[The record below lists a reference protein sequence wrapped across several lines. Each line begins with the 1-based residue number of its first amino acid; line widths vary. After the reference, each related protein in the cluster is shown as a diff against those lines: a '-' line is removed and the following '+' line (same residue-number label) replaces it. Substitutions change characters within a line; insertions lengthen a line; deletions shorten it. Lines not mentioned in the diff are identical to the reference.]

1 MLGELLEFR
10 LPQIQAVFFDFDGV
24 IVDSVSLKTRA
35 YQDLFHP
42 YGDQAVQIITEYHA
56 AHGGID
62 RYRKIKYT
70 LDQLEVD
77 SAAEIVDDLA
87 AKFASLVKDAVIER
101 PLMSGMLE
109 ILKSIQEAGVPA
121 FVVSGTPERELQEIV
136 TAKKLDAYFLEV
148 LGSPATKEEI
158 LARLLNQYKFD
169 GRRTLF
175 LGDAQTDF
183 KAAQSIRA
191 IFIGIPEAD

>member
-1 MLGELLEFR
+1 MLGDLLEFR
-10 LPQIQAVFFDFDGV
+10 LANIQAVFFDFDGV
-24 IVDSVSLKTRA
+24 IVDSVPLKTRA
-35 YQDLFHP
+35 YQELFRP
-42 YGDQAVQIITEYHA
+42 YGDRAVRIITEYHA

-70 LDQLEVD
+70 LDE
-77 SAAEIVDDLA
+77 LA
-87 AKFASLVKDAVIER
+87 AGSDAQLVDELAKKFADLVKDAVIER

-109 ILKSIQEAGVPA
+109 ILKRIQEAGVPA

-136 TAKKLDAYFLEV
+136 TAKKLDPYFLEV

-158 LARLLNQYKFD
+158 LARLLKQYEFE

-183 KAAQSIRA
+183 KAAQSIRS